1 MMNPLR
7 DEWEPSF
14 PGGNEIASGYRT
26 GLITD
31 V

>member
-7 DEWEPSF
+7 DEWQRSF
-14 PGGNEIASGYRT
+14 TRGNEIASGYRT
-26 GLITD
+26 GLIAD